1 MPYINRVK
9 QSKTNNT
16 MKWTLLISPHTRVE
30 EEYPDGWSRDKVME
44 AAQGRWGGQ
53 VKQASLIGASKGRYD
68 YSDQFDDVE
77 PAGDYEY
84 SDTAYESDYDNDSDY
99 SSDSSTGLG
108 SMFGSVIMVGLAI
121 GGIVMFTGGDD
132 NNYQPATSEPTI
144 MEQVQKTFSDIAPA
158 KDHPLQFN
166 IRELP
171 KSTPAQYRAEEN
183 GCDIW
188 RKAQPALAAQLQPGD
203 KCYR

>member
-1 MPYINRVK
+1 M
-9 QSKTNNT
+9 KTNLYEVEVRPSHGGEQFQYYNET
-16 MKWTLLISPHTRVE
+16 VEAHTNSDALKRVQRRNPGCVCRVVGT
-30 EEYPDGWSRDKVME
+30 EYR
-44 AAQGRWGGQ
+44 
-53 VKQASLIGASKGRYD
+53 
-68 YSDQFDDVE
+68 SDDNPFCD
-77 PAGDYEY
+77 
-84 SDTAYESDYDNDSDY
+84 DNDSDY

>member
-1 MPYINRVK
+1 
-9 QSKTNNT
+9 
-16 MKWTLLISPHTRVE
+16 MKDNLYEVEVRPGPNSEYFQYYTETVEAPTSNDALKRVE
-30 EEYPDGWSRDKVME
+30 RRNPDCTCYVT
-44 AAQGRWGGQ
+44 
-53 VKQASLIGASKGRYD
+53 
-68 YSDQFDDVE
+68 DVE
-77 PAGDYEY
+77 FQ
-84 SDTAYESDYDNDSDY
+84 SDDNPYCSDNDDDY

-108 SMFGSVIMVGLAI
+108 GMFGSVIVVGLAI
-121 GGIVMFTGGDD
+121 GGIFMFTGGDD

-144 MEQVQKTFSDIAPA
+144 LEQVQKSFSDIKPS
-158 KDHPLQFN
+158 KDHPLNFS

-188 RKAQPALAAQLQPGD
+188 RKAQPALAVQLQPGD

>member
-1 MPYINRVK
+1 
-9 QSKTNNT
+9 
-16 MKWTLLISPHTRVE
+16 MKWSIWLQPNKIVS
-30 EEYPDGWSRDKVME
+30 EEYPDGWTRDDVME
-44 AAQGRWGGQ
+44 ASQSRWGGK
-53 VKQASLIGASKGRYD
+53 VNTVTAGDNVANSADTDHDYSNDYSYSSD
-68 YSDQFDDVE
+68 YSD
-77 PAGDYEY
+77 
-84 SDTAYESDYDNDSDY
+84 SD
-99 SSDSSTGLG
+99 SDSSLGLG

-121 GGIVMFTGGDD
+121 GGIVMFTTSDD